1 VTVAELLNKG
11 LIGRSRN
18 RPHNSDPV
26 HLSRCC
32 ASPASGTRMRPA
44 AMLCAPARLQH
55 HAQDAVD
62 AEPGVPEALTS
73 SSTRAGPRC
82 PGGTGTRNPG
92 RVACRPSSPSCKLP
106 RWCRRS
112 GAPSQ
117 DANRLRGALSPP
129 QHPGALSAGRR
140 GRGEHTQRRE
150 RGSPTQSH
158 HRSPFLGGRSLHAD
172 ALVVTDTRTAKSLT
186 HLLRAGHR
194 WQRNVS
200 SLRMSQPP
208 SDWEVR
214 GFSECRVRRISGSI
228 WHFLCGLVAT

>member
-1 VTVAELLNKG
+1 M
-11 LIGRSRN
+11 RSQGCQRHSL
-18 RPHNSDPV
+18 R
-26 HLSRCC
+26 R
-32 ASPASGTRMRPA
+32 RPA
-44 AMLCAPARLQH
+44 RVHGVREAPERVIPEELPAARQALL
-55 HAQDAVD
+55 ASFLA
-62 AEPGVPEALTS
+62 GVGALGLPVKM
-73 SSTRAGPRC
+73 R
-82 PGGTGTRNPG
+82 TGF
-92 RVACRPSSPSCKLP
+92 A
-106 RWCRRS
+106 
-112 GAPSQ
+112 
-117 DANRLRGALSPP
+117 GALSPP

-172 ALVVTDTRTAKSLT
+172 AHVVTDTRTAKSLT